1 MKIIETQSFKEK
13 IPKGRSSG
21 KKPSDFPEEQLQ
33 KGIEIELEHTSD
45 RSLAREIAMDHL
57 EEFSNYY
64 EELDKMETKLKK
76 KD

>member
-21 KKPSDFPEEQLQ
+21 KKPSDFSEEQIQ
-33 KGIEIELEHTSD
+33 KGIKVELEHTSD
-45 RSLAREIAMDHL
+45 RELAKEIAMDHL
-57 EEFSNYY
+57 EEFSDYY
-64 EELDKMETKLKK
+64 KELDKMETKLKK

>member
-1 MKIIETQSFKEK
+1 VKIIETQKFKEK

-21 KKPSDFPEEQLQ
+21 KKPSDFQKDQLE
-33 KGIEIELEHTSD
+33 KGIAIELEHTSD

-57 EEFSNYY
+57 EEFTDYY
-64 EELDKMETKLKK
+64 KELDKMETKLKK